1 MLTIT
6 PTAAP
11 PVRPRAGL
19 FVSLLQRQAAL
30 LALVLLL
37 VFGSLRYTG
46 FLGVFN
52 LSALIQNNADYG
64 LIALGMT
71 FVIMTGGIDLSVGSV
86 AALGSVLAAIMSPH
100 GLLPALAVPIL
111 AGAAIGLIN
120 GWLVAKVNI
129 LPFIVTLA
137 TLLAVRGLA
146 LLLAHG
152 QNVGVDAGSG
162 FTLIEQGYVGF
173 VPIPAII
180 LAVAFLLGSLALNF
194 TPWGRHVLS
203 IGGGEDAS
211 RLMGLNTDRIKIS
224 VYVLSGALAGMAGAM
239 LAALTFSGIPSEGVG
254 WELNAIAAVVVGG
267 TLLTGGQGSVGAT
280 LSGTLLLG
288 LIFSI
293 LNFENGLGR
302 FNISTYW
309 QTVIRGLFL
318 LVVVLSQSRVSRR
331 R

>member
-1 MLTIT
+1 MSTTTT
-6 PTAAP
+6 PAAT
-11 PVRPRAGL
+11 PVRPRLGL
-19 FVSLLQRQAAL
+19 LVSLLQQQAAL
-30 LALVLLL
+30 IALLL
-37 VFGSLRYTG
+37 LLLFGSLRYEG

-86 AALGSVLAAIMSPH
+86 AALGSVLAALMSPH

-111 AGAAIGLIN
+111 AGAAVGLIN

-137 TLLAVRGLA
+137 SLLAVRGLA
-146 LLLAHG
+146 FVVAHG
-152 QNVGVDAGSG
+152 QNVGVDAGSS
-162 FTLIEQGYVGF
+162 FTQIEQGYVGV

-180 LAVAFLLGSLALNF
+180 LVAAFLLGSLALNF

-224 VYVLSGALAGMAGAM
+224 VYVLSGALAGLAGAM
-239 LAALTFSGIPSEGVG
+239 LAALTYSGIPSEGVG

-293 LNFENGLGR
+293 LNFENGRGT
-302 FNISTYW
+302 FTFSTYW
-309 QTVIRGLFL
+309 QQVIRGLFL
-318 LVVVLSQSRVSRR
+318 LLVVLSQSRVSRR

>member
-1 MLTIT
+1 MSTT
-6 PTAAP
+6 TSTTAA

-19 FVSLLQRQAAL
+19 LVSLIQRQAAL
-30 LALVLLL
+30 IALVLLL
-37 VFGSLRYTG
+37 LFGSLRYEG

-86 AALGSVLAAIMSPH
+86 AALGSVLAALMSPH

-111 AGAAIGLIN
+111 AGAAIGLVN
-120 GWLVAKVNI
+120 GWLVAKAGI

-137 TLLAVRGLA
+137 SLLAVRGLA
-146 LLLAHG
+146 FVVAHG

-162 FTLIEQGYVGF
+162 FTLIEQGYVGI
-173 VPIPAII
+173 VPVPAII
-180 LAVAFLLGSLALNF
+180 LAVAFLQGSLALNF

-224 VYVLSGALAGMAGAM
+224 VYVLSGALAGLAGAM

-293 LNFENGLGR
+293 LNFENGRGT
-302 FNISTYW
+302 FTFSTYW
-309 QTVIRGLFL
+309 QQVIRGLFL
-318 LVVVLSQSRVSRR
+318 LLVVLSQSRVSRR